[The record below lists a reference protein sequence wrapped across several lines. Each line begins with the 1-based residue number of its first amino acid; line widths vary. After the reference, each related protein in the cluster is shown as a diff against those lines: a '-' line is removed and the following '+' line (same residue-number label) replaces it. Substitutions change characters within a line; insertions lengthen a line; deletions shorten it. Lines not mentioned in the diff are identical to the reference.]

1 MATMKGILF
10 AAWLATL
17 TGFCFARGWAQQAN
31 ITAQQHAV
39 RANEALKSGHPE
51 EAIPEFRALVAL
63 EPGNIDAQ
71 ANLGVLLYFRGD
83 LKGALTPLGT
93 AVRLN
98 PNLPK
103 IQALLGLTEAGLGQ
117 TDSARTDLNAA
128 LNSLA
133 GASTEAKLRKQVALK
148 LVEIDTA
155 RDDLQAAAAAL
166 ESVHDIASDDSE
178 VLYASYRVYGN
189 LAGESLLSLSLTAPK
204 SGRMQQ
210 AIAHELERVRD
221 YPGAIASLRRAIAV
235 EPHLPGIHFELAE
248 VLRVSDS
255 HADKA
260 AAEAEYQL
268 ALKENPSDALAA
280 ARLGD
285 IYADRN
291 DLDGARKFYEQGLQT
306 GPANPDALIGMAHIE
321 SERGADDKALQLL
334 QRAVSTDPSNMLG
347 HFRLSALYRKMHR
360 AEDAKRELTEY
371 QRLRAVKE
379 SLGQVYST
387 MNLQTPGTANDGSDE
402 GTKADA
408 KKGKP

>member
-1 MATMKGILF
+1 MKRILL
-10 AAWLATL
+10 AASLASL
-17 TGFCFARGWAQQAN
+17 PGFYVPRGSAQQAN
-31 ITAQQHAV
+31 VTAQQHAA

-51 EAIPEFRALVAL
+51 QAIPEFRALVAL
-63 EPGNIDAQ
+63 EPGNVDAQ

-83 LKGALTPLGT
+83 LKGAVTPLGT

-103 IQALLGLTEAGLGQ
+103 IQALLGLAEAGLGQ
-117 TDSARTDLNAA
+117 TDSARTDLNGA

-133 GASTEAKLRKQVALK
+133 GASNEAKIRKQVALR

-155 RDDLQAAAAAL
+155 RDDLQAAAETL

-178 VLYASYRVYGN
+178 LLYASYRVYAD
-189 LAGESLLSLSLTAPK
+189 LAGESLLNLSLTAPK

-248 VLRVSDS
+248 VLRASDS
-255 HADKA
+255 QADKA

-291 DLDGARKFYEQGLQT
+291 DLEGARKFYEQGLQAGAAT
-306 GPANPDALIGMAHIE
+306 PDALIGLAHVE
-321 SERGADDKALQLL
+321 SESGADDKALQLL
-334 QRAVSTDPSNMLG
+334 QRAVSIDPSNMLA

-360 AEDAKRELTEY
+360 AEDAKRELAEY
-371 QRLRAVKE
+371 QRLREVKE
-379 SLGQVYST
+379 NLHQVYST
-387 MNLQTPGTANDGSDE
+387 MKLQAPGTADDGSDE

-408 KKGKP
+408 KKGTP